1 MNAVTENVLQWGV
14 SPEDND
20 RRIAIG
26 LVVLN
31 VFDNLMVSFEN
42 LQNTTSVSRRSL
54 TRSSVK
60 SGRSSTEE
68 DYSSVSGYFWSSFRI
83 SNWKQTGEVEFG
95 RSLQILLEGS
105 LFNQLPVDIQTKMQF
120 KITRVNFN
128 SSDDNLT
135 LDYKIIGPQYLS
147 PRIMAEVDVW
157 ISNAKMLLTNYSLQ
171 AGGNAYHIFTNL
183 NFTQVG
189 IPKFNQFNPAE
200 TIEDLFS
207 SVSIAVSSL
216 GVGEQV
222 ANTSVTAAFHTIH
235 INASISAYNCYH
247 ADFAHSQIHSPSA
260 SIKVE
265 YPSSIVKKCGSKTL
279 IIVYDSPAF
288 FFP

>member
-83 SNWKQTGEVEFG
+83 SNWKQTGEVKFG

-105 LFNQLPVDIQTKMQF
+105 MLNQLPVDIQTKLQF
-120 KITRVNFN
+120 KIKLKH
-128 SSDDNLT
+128 SGD
-135 LDYKIIGPQYLS
+135 
-147 PRIMAEVDVW
+147 
-157 ISNAKMLLTNYSLQ
+157 
-171 AGGNAYHIFTNL
+171 
-183 NFTQVG
+183 G
-189 IPKFNQFNPAE
+189 I
-200 TIEDLFS
+200 
-207 SVSIAVSSL
+207 
-216 GVGEQV
+216 
-222 ANTSVTAAFHTIH
+222 
-235 INASISAYNCYH
+235 
-247 ADFAHSQIHSPSA
+247 
-260 SIKVE
+260 
-265 YPSSIVKKCGSKTL
+265 
-279 IIVYDSPAF
+279 
-288 FFP
+288 